1 MKKKVLFA
9 LIAMFSFLSSW
20 AAEVAVGDYTITV
33 STQYVALTGTDG
45 VAAPTVTSI
54 ERTGA
59 SFTFATRCVLDEDGE
74 LVEGN
79 IEYPGKYYLVVNF
92 TDGNVKVLK
101 VPFYVAEPSELF
113 DYIKDETSWNASY
126 ESGVLKD
133 YYEKYPFEDLWGK
146 PNGSN
151 EVERCATITDRR
163 CDFTSFYDT
172 DTQVATGTVKILQQ
186 KWNSTGTEV
195 LWTKV
200 QVISNVLEQGIPYEM
215 EFIDKVYYVAGDP
228 ADAVGDGTK
237 LPLFAEATDAGVT
250 TTSVDEHITVT
261 LDYYYVQEDF
271 EQAWEGCINA
281 PGAKLPWICPYYE
294 GEEAMDIVF
303 AYEGK
308 DCVKPWSGP
317 FGENGKK
324 WGIASVAAEF
334 NDDSFVLPTSTFDID
349 KFSMLLIPANVDLTP
364 TVADAI
370 VLTTTGTDANVAYE
384 CDPLPYIGSLQQPTF
399 SGDED
404 EVNAIVFI
412 PETDAAGQIDLVEG
426 VDYTITY
433 LPEAEDDYIN
443 VGTHYFTINFI
454 GDYTGSIENAEYEIE
469 KAHVNLNLAYI
480 YKTYGEADPALPAN
494 ATDAEIEAYTNKLA
508 FEIDASTPLKGAD
521 VKADIAKYLVFK
533 RASGDQN
540 KGEDVKEYEYYYDK
554 TADFEENCNYSVSF
568 LQTKSLLII
577 QPKAVTI
584 NVTPAYKE
592 YHKTVELKYDANAL
606 KAQLAEKDK
615 DSASGTPGASDI
627 ITSITW
633 EGAGTDAGEA
643 VNADLT
649 GAAPNQTIVFR
660 NQGTGYPFVVEA
672 NNNYTVTVATPE
684 EGFAIIPTT
693 TANLTVEVPATEANG
708 AVDGKFVYN
717 GKFQKPDPIV
727 KDGDVLLTKGTDYT
741 VAYEDNQDA
750 GTAAK
755 CKVTLTGSYSSTLNK
770 TENFTIEQ
778 APLVVKPQ
786 STDSEDAYTV
796 LYETFAAREAAA
808 DNATTTQE
816 TAASEY
822 TRKTDHSYFSVNPTD
837 IKVKKGAE
845 IETDVYQLYIEL
857 PTGVTE
863 ITAKNYKVT
872 TGTALLALNEK
883 PTLVVRPATNQN
895 KVYDGKEPEEK
906 DLNIAVFKANGST
919 PATEAEIAALTIL
932 GNRVYKITKEEGVD
946 VGTYSLTVSGP
957 TVLKDYNVE
966 YNNAQYFEGRR
977 NYRITHKDVTITPGN
992 YSMVYGH
999 SDELPAMTATVEGLV
1014 APDDATTLGITNP
1027 DFYYVGIQNA
1037 RYDNTTGIWTL
1048 NNEAVGTRNIN
1059 VTVRNLDR
1067 GQNYRTVGNY
1077 HVRANNPGTLT
1088 ITKADLIIAAD
1099 NKTKQFGEA
1108 DPEFT
1113 VTINGA
1119 KAGDNVSAYYNL
1131 VGRGEETGDKE
1142 KVGDHAIVVK
1152 KTDAGT
1158 NAANYNVS
1166 VANGTL
1172 TISEATYYVKAND
1185 QWINYGGNINP
1196 LDVVITLPGRE
1207 PLRWRKA
1214 KINETAEEK
1223 KAREDNN
1230 AEIEALGSLEVLD
1243 GKNAIGAN
1251 EDAYKWV
1258 PVTGGNYTLAA
1269 DKEVD
1274 GEIVKGFTNGYL
1286 TVYPLTR
1293 IPLDMENLAQVL
1305 EDHKG
1310 LEGITVVMPAR
1321 EMVADQWYSW
1331 VLPFAVKPSV
1341 LFDDENWGYGAA
1353 ETLDVTKSTGN
1364 NVVFGL
1370 QVMNPIPAN
1379 TPFIA
1384 KVEEDITADEMKEIE
1399 FPVVIAD
1406 EDADGNEIF
1415 YYDYTT
1421 GKAVNP
1427 TVGTA
1432 PNVQFVGLYQD
1443 KKGPDETQK
1452 FLATTKKTAPQRDF
1466 WPGGSKSANF
1476 VLVQTEAYLQF
1487 NSAVSAANAR
1497 IFIED
1502 ENGTL
1507 TEITGVEAGAE
1518 VTDGEGWYTITGVKL
1533 DAEPTTSG
1541 TYIFNGKKVFIQK

>member
-9 LIAMFSFLSSW
+9 LIALFSFLSSW
-20 AAEVAVGDYTITV
+20 ADDVSVTKDEVTYTATIT
-33 STQYVALTGTDG
+33 TQYVALTDATNG
-45 VAAPTVTSI
+45 VAAPTLVGTSI
-54 ERTGA
+54 KKTGGTCDA
-59 SFTFATRCVLDEDGE
+59 SVACVVDVDGN
-74 LVEGN
+74 LVDKTAIKTAG
-79 IEYPGKYYLVVNF
+79 IYYLLVNF
-92 TDGNVKVLK
+92 TDGGAKVFK
-101 VPFYVAEPSELF
+101 VPFYVTAPVPETKYDF
-113 DYIKDETSWNASY
+113 IKDESSWNASFAN
-126 ESGVLKD
+126 GALKK
-133 YYEKYPFEDLWGK
+133 YYTKYPQEDLYGHNDW
-146 PNGSN
+146 N
-151 EVERCATITDRR
+151 ATDHYAGFNDRVYE
-163 CDFTSFYDT
+163 FTSYADA
-172 DTQVATGTVKILQQ
+172 DGNIQLATGTIRTIWTNANRWQVKVLTNSIDGFVGNDYFIERTAEVGTTLYQLFSEATGENNGTGIYVKITAGPTFPGMTQC
-186 KWNSTGTEV
+186 WAGAVNATNAMYPWIAPNFEST
-195 LWTKV
+195 
-200 QVISNVLEQGIPYEM
+200 
-215 EFIDKVYYVAGDP
+215 
-228 ADAVGDGTK
+228 
-237 LPLFAEATDAGVT
+237 
-250 TTSVDEHITVT
+250 
-261 LDYYYVQEDF
+261 DF
-271 EQAWEGCINA
+271 EEGA
-281 PGAKLPWICPYYE
+281 PKKIVYTYE
-294 GEEAMDIVF
+294 GESSVM
-303 AYEGK
+303 
-308 DCVKPWSGP
+308 PWGDRL
-317 FGENGKK
+317 FGLGVAGTQQEPADRL
-324 WGIASVAAEF
+324 WGMASVAEEF
-334 NDDSFVLPTSTFDID
+334 ENKGFLIPENAVLDKFTTSQNPDEDVRGKVNSWDGTLGANNFDIT
-349 KFSMLLIPANVDLTP
+349 KFNMLLIPANLELTATVDNATNLSEA
-364 TVADAI
+364 TVTID
-370 VLTTTGTDANVAYE
+370 
-384 CDPLPYIGSLQQPTF
+384 CDPLPYNGDVQYPTF
-399 SGDED
+399 SGENINATVTYTPATGGAITLVKDRD
-404 EVNAIVFI
+404 FTPVYEV
-412 PETDAAGQIDLVEG
+412 AG
-426 VDYTITY
+426 
-433 LPEAEDDYIN
+433 DDYKSAE
-443 VGTHYFTINFI
+443 THNFTVNFI
-454 GDYTGSIENAEYEIE
+454 GAYAGTMPAEYVIE
-469 KAHVNLNLAYI
+469 KAHVNINLAYI
-480 YKTYGEADPALPAN
+480 YKTYGDPDPTDPAAFN
-494 ATDAEIEAYTNKLA
+494 

-521 VKADIAKYLVFK
+521 VKTDIAKYLVFK
-533 RASGDQN
+533 RASGEGND
-540 KGEDVKEYEYYYDK
+540 KEDVQEYEYYYDK
-554 TADFEENCNYSVSF
+554 TADFAEKCNYTVSF

-592 YHKTVELKYDANAL
+592 YHKTVELKYDAEAL
-606 KAQLAEKDK
+606 KAQLNVVADK
-615 DSASGTPGASDI
+615 AKASGTPGATDL

-660 NQGTGYPFVVEA
+660 NQTGYPFVVEA

-684 EGFAIIPTT
+684 KGFAIIPTT

-727 KDGDVLLTKGTDYT
+727 KDGDITLTKGTDYT

-750 GTAAK
+750 GTAK

-770 TENFTIEQ
+770 TENFIIEQ

-808 DNATTTQE
+808 DDASTTQE

-822 TRKTDHSYFSVNPTD
+822 IRKTDHSYFSVNPTD

-1037 RYDNTTGIWTL
+1037 GYDNTTGIWTL

-1088 ITKADLIIAAD
+1088 ITKADLIITAD

-1131 VGRGEETGDKE
+1131 VGRAEETGDKE

-1321 EMVADQWYSW
+1321 EMVEDQWYSW

-1341 LFDDENWGYGAA
+1341 LFDDEKWGYGAA

-1364 NVVFGL
+1364 NVVFAL

-1384 KVEEDITADEMKEIE
+1384 KVEEKITADEMKGIE

-1406 EDADGNEIF
+1406 KDADGNEIF

-1452 FLATTKKTAPQRDF
+1452 FLATTKKTNPQRDF

-1476 VLVQTEAYLQF
+1476 VLVQTEAYLH
-1487 NSAVSAANAR
+1487 
-1497 IFIED
+1497 
-1502 ENGTL
+1502 
-1507 TEITGVEAGAE
+1507 
-1518 VTDGEGWYTITGVKL
+1518 GEGWYTITGVKL
-1533 DAEPTTSG
+1533 DAEPTTTG